1 MSEVTMTVGKDVHKI
16 ECKPLTLVCKA
27 PNLLD
32 KIEYPGRLR
41 VEPEHSLYHAERVQV
56 FHARTPGF
64 IAQIFKLKDAS
75 EITPDWCRSKSTEV
89 LRVAGLVDM
98 ALKFAIKGVP
108 VVFIQPETGL
118 HPAQCCEL
126 ADFFIA
132 MNNDPEQS
140 VQETMVDNIMEQ
152 D

>member
-1 MSEVTMTVGKDVHKI
+1 MSEETFIVGDDEHKI
-16 ECKPLTLVCKA
+16 ECKPITIVCKD
-27 PNLLD
+27 NKLLE

-56 FHARTPGF
+56 FHTRTPGF
-64 IAQIFKLKDAS
+64 VAKIFKLKDAS
-75 EITPDWCRSKSTEV
+75 QVTPDWCRSKSTEV

-98 ALKFAIKGVP
+98 ALKLAIKGVP
-108 VVFIQPETGL
+108 AVFIQPETGL

-132 MNNDPEQS
+132 MINDPEES
-140 VQETMVDNIMEQ
+140 VQQTMVDNIMGQ